1 LVKSSAL
8 QPVRNEQEAL
18 PRIFGGVGQTQVRG
32 MIAKQR
38 LIAKRTGD
46 TSLQDAG
53 CTVLTPRDPNN
64 GVAEFKFQQGGGKK
78 TFPNAPNMKSM
89 VDEAYSWQLRPLGPL
104 KIVFGVDIDFSG
116 EDQFDEE
123 FMHLYGRAAGI
134 SSTEMSRARGLRTYD
149 SAPGQQSIVDQ
160 VVFGRDMDFSR
171 ENQHD
176 EDFLSMYTDRAGKP
190 SNGSAVPRNR
200 VD

>member
-89 VDEAYSWQLRPLGPL
+89 VDE
-104 KIVFGVDIDFSG
+104 
-116 EDQFDEE
+116 
-123 FMHLYGRAAGI
+123 
-134 SSTEMSRARGLRTYD
+134 
-149 SAPGQQSIVDQ
+149 
-160 VVFGRDMDFSR
+160 
-171 ENQHD
+171 
-176 EDFLSMYTDRAGKP
+176 
-190 SNGSAVPRNR
+190 
-200 VD
+200 